1 MGSFKIITPTLEINN
16 EWAYETSH
24 RSKPLLKEQK
34 LDTRGI
40 GFKITKKV
48 RERGRLGLLEI
59 NF

>member
-1 MGSFKIITPTLEINN
+1 MGSFKIIDTLEINN

-24 RSKPLLKEQK
+24 RSKPLQREQK

-48 RERGRLGLLEI
+48 RERGRLGFLEV